1 MFFEKIVKSRYKF
14 YDKNNQIIVMMDE
27 IGFNKIINEYLKSNS
42 LVSFFRAPYPQVDSL
57 LILHLTVLCLYWA
70 VPTSHMILRKI
81 WGDKIA
87 INSLNI
93 GDFIGTFIEFKLN

>member
-1 MFFEKIVKSRYKF
+1 
-14 YDKNNQIIVMMDE
+14 MMGE
-27 IGFNKIINEYLKSNS
+27 IGFNKIINEYLKGNF
-42 LVSFFRAPYPQVDSL
+42 LVSFYGAQYPQVDSL
-57 LILHLTVLCLYWA
+57 LILHLMVLCSHWA

-93 GDFIGTFIEFKLN
+93 EDL